1 MAVRVDSTARN
12 RMYTFDLRQNS
23 IYLNP
28 SRDSDSQGIQTVRII
43 GIHIIEVSLIPH
55 DCNFSKEFTFR

>member
-55 DCNFSKEFTFR
+55 DCNFSKEFTFG